1 LDFAGTA
8 REAKLN
14 KRGYAVEQGQAALI
28 RLAQMGMEM
37 NEKSDLMILRKE
49 VFGLFD
55 HIQKIRREIASIHR
69 PGQESDRF
77 TSMSDELDAIVAS
90 TESATNTI
98 MEAAENLDAITNSV
112 NGKIEDPDIKAQLD
126 RAPDLVGQIF
136 EACSFQ
142 DITGQRITK
151 VVTSLQ
157 FIESRV
163 HNLITMWGEEA
174 IADQNVDEEEDS
186 GKDADQKLLHGP
198 QLAGQGVSQADVDAL
213 FSNTPPSQ
221 VKVKVKAKR
230 PEVKAAPLA
239 KSKPKP
245 KPNPK
250 PAAPPAGSGLGQDDI
265 DKLFD

>member
-1 LDFAGTA
+1 
-8 REAKLN
+8 
-14 KRGYAVEQGQAALI
+14 
-28 RLAQMGMEM
+28 M

-49 VFGLFD
+49 VFGLFE

-77 TSMSDELDAIVAS
+77 TSMSDELDAIVSS
-90 TESATNTI
+90 TESATNSI

-112 NGKIEDPDIKAQLD
+112 NGKVTDPDIKAELG

-174 IADQNVDEEEDS
+174 IADQTVDEDENGD
-186 GKDADQKLLHGP
+186 KDADHKLLHGP
-198 QLAGQGVSQADVDAL
+198 QLEGHGVSQADVDAM
-213 FSNTPPSQ
+213 FAGGAP
-221 VKVKVKAKR
+221 
-230 PEVKAAPLA
+230 PLA
-239 KSKPKP
+239 KSKDKRPESKALPRPKS
-245 KPNPK
+245 KAKPK
-250 PAAPPAGSGLGQDDI
+250 PAAAPAGEGLGQGDI